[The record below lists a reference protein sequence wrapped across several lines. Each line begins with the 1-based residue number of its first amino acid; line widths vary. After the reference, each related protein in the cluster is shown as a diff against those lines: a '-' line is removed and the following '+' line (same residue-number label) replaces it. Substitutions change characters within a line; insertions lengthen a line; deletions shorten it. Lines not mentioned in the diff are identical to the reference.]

1 MGYVTGHH
9 GGVQG
14 FQGRNVRSVTGHM
27 QVSQAPHGTTL
38 LEQWHDI
45 EFLYHVL
52 TCFSFFNTKHRCNMF
67 FTSYPLF
74 EQENTIGH

>member
-1 MGYVTGHH
+1 MTILTMAQLVGHFLWIEAKNLTIPQ
-9 GGVQG
+9 VY
-14 FQGRNVRSVTGHM
+14 SVSKDQT
-27 QVSQAPHGTTL
+27 S
-38 LEQWHDI
+38 
-45 EFLYHVL
+45 YHVL